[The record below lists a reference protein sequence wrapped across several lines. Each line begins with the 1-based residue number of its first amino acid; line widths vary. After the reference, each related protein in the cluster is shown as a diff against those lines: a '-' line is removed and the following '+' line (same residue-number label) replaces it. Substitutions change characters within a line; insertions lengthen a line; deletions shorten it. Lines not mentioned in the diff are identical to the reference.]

1 MSQFLIYKS
10 SAGSGKTTALI
21 GIFLKLTLSSQRPD
35 AFKQVLAI
43 TFTNKAANEMKER
56 LISELDK
63 LSTLPNPY
71 TGNDFMTN
79 MLLKETGLSANEI
92 RQRAWNTFQLLL
104 HDYGD
109 LAISTIDQFNHRL
122 IRTFSRELNLKA
134 DFEVELDEKTLFH
147 EAVIRVIDQVG
158 KDDHL
163 TRHLVGFITHNLE
176 DDKKVNLVNQ
186 LENLRPLILS
196 EDALEPLRALQSFD
210 KTEYPGLIKTL
221 RSQTKAYEQAVKA
234 MGIEILGW
242 IDRIGITSDDLA
254 GKSNSWLSYFRKMT
268 KFDGTCIECTPTQEK
283 SKGQDWAHPKASA
296 GARALIAA
304 HSSELESR
312 LQAAFRLNEEGY
324 ADYLLQKTIL
334 NQLDLLAVLGDLA
347 EAMEEIRNE
356 RNILPISYF
365 NRIVSE
371 ALREEPVAF
380 LYENFGNRFH
390 HILIDEFQDT
400 SSLQW
405 LNLLPLVEESL
416 SRGKTSL
423 VVGDAKQSIYRWR
436 GGRAEQLISLPLL
449 DSANTQ
455 IDIATRESLVRN
467 AKILNLSTNYRS
479 LSEIINFNNAV
490 FATLGAQMTTAGS
503 LFEKEYHQD
512 NVFQQLPSQKEG
524 GYVEMTYLGKN
535 ADDDAHGVQLLRQIQ
550 QARQSGYEYS
560 DMAILVRSTSKEGN
574 AIVTQLNR
582 FGIPV
587 STRDSFEIDQHLP
600 VKLVI
605 ALMRIGAK
613 PDLVPPKIT
622 AMRALS
628 MLRNKPFEPNLY
640 SDGRKNLDFKKF
652 LADIKAP
659 QLNAKWFDSGAYQV
673 CESLIGTYCP
683 DYSQHPYM
691 VTLLNTILKKGGT
704 SITVDEFLLW
714 WDDLST
720 KPSSAGS
727 ASASAIQM
735 LTIHKSKGL
744 QFKVCFIPGAN
755 WKLSLGRDFRW
766 FNLRERKVGN
776 LNFAPLPLNKNLEKM
791 GFVDEFNSENDAV
804 NFDNLN
810 LVYVAFTRAEEQ
822 LYINFTHKNKD
833 QMGSA
838 LLQACQKVAG
848 DFSGKPGF
856 IFSKVSEIGEPV
868 EGLPEADEPFL
879 MRLGTPGQKRLKQE
893 KKADSSLIDHA
904 QPLNKMWFDRFEMS
918 YDQNEYGHDL
928 SRKTGV
934 LFHRIAAETSDIS
947 EAEQNISKLQREGFI
962 EIAERNVLSEMVSAL
977 FSDQKYRDLNPGAR
991 RYAERKI
998 LYNGEV
1004 LRPDLVIE
1012 SETHVTIID
1021 FKTGGEEHSHMEQ
1034 INLYIQAM
1042 QDILKKPTEGYAI
1055 YFSPYRW
1062 VRAGEQIPVQTRLF
1076 D

>member
-21 GIFLKLTLSSQRPD
+21 GIFLKLTLSSPRPD

-63 LSTLPNPY
+63 LSNLPDPY

-79 MLLKETGLSANEI
+79 MLLEETGLSANEI

-134 DFEVELDEKTLFH
+134 DFEVELDEKNLFH
-147 EAVIRVIDQVG
+147 EAVIRVVDQVG
-158 KDDHL
+158 KDEHL
-163 TRHLVGFITHNLE
+163 TRHLIGFITHMLG
-176 DDKKVNLVNQ
+176 DDKKVNLVTQ

-196 EDALEPLRALQSFD
+196 EDALEPLAALQSFD
-210 KTEYPGLIKTL
+210 KTEYPDIIKFL
-221 RSQTKAYEQAVKA
+221 RTQTRAYEKAVKT
-234 MGIEILGW
+234 MGEETLSW
-242 IDRIGITSDDLA
+242 IDSVGITEADLA

-268 KFDGTCIECTPTQEK
+268 KFGGECIECTPTQEK
-283 SKGQDWAHPKASA
+283 SKGLDWAHTKASA
-296 GARALIAA
+296 GARALIATHTA
-304 HSSELESR
+304 ELEAR
-312 LQAAFRLNEEGY
+312 LQAAFQLNEKGFG
-324 ADYLLQKTIL
+324 DYLLHKTIL
-334 NQLDLLAVLGDLA
+334 NQIDLIAVLGDLA
-347 EAMEEIRNE
+347 SALEEIRNE

-400 SSLQW
+400 STLQW

-416 SRGKTSL
+416 ARGNTSL

-449 DSANTQ
+449 DEFNIA
-455 IDIATRESLVRN
+455 IDPFTRESLIRS

-479 LSEIINFNNAV
+479 LSEIINFNNAL
-490 FATLGAQMTTAGS
+490 FATLGAQMTSAGS
-503 LFEKEYHQD
+503 LFEKEYQAG
-512 NVFQQLPSQKEG
+512 NVFQQLPSKKEG
-524 GYVEMTYLGKN
+524 GYVEVRYLGKD
-535 ADDDAHGVQLLRQIQ
+535 ADSEIHCDHLLRQIN
-550 QARQSGYEYS
+550 QAKENGFDYS
-560 DMAILVRSTSKEGN
+560 DMAILVRSTSKDGN
-574 AIVTQLNR
+574 AIVSHLNR

-600 VKLVI
+600 VKLII
-605 ALMRIGAK
+605 ALMRLGSK
-613 PDLVPPKIT
+613 PHLVPPKIT

-628 MLRNKPFEPNLY
+628 ALHHFDFEPHLFKEG
-640 SDGRKNLDFKKF
+640 DKNIDFKKF
-652 LADIKAP
+652 LASRNLPALRS
-659 QLNAKWFDSGAYQV
+659 QWFDSGAYQV
-673 CESLIGTYCP
+673 CENLMNTYCP
-683 DYSQHPYM
+683 DYAHHPYM

-704 SITVDEFLLW
+704 AITVNEFIEW
-714 WDDLST
+714 WEDLPV

-727 ASASAIQM
+727 DTSSAIQM

-755 WKLSLGRDFRW
+755 WMLNLGKDFRW
-766 FNLRERKVGN
+766 FHLGDRKVGN
-776 LNFAPLPLNKNLEKM
+776 LAYAPLPLNKKLEKM
-791 GFVDEFNSENDAV
+791 GFVDAFSSEENAV

-810 LVYVAFTRAEEQ
+810 MVYVALTRAEQQ
-822 LYINFTHKNKD
+822 LYVNFTHKNKN

-838 LLQACQKVAG
+838 LLEACQKVAG
-848 DFSGKPGF
+848 DLSGKPGF
-856 IFSKVSEIGEPV
+856 SMTGMSETGDSID
-868 EGLPEADEPFL
+868 GLPGPDEPFL
-879 MRLGTPGQKRLKQE
+879 MRLGKPQPKSHKPE
-893 KKADSSLIDHA
+893 KSDDSVLINRT
-904 QPLNKMWFDRFEMS
+904 LTTNKMWFERFEMA
-918 YDQNEYGHDL
+918 YDRNGYGHDL
-928 SRKTGV
+928 SRKTGI
-934 LFHRIAAETSDIS
+934 LFHNIVAETTEI
-947 EAEQNISKLQREGFI
+947 ETAEKIIVKLEKEGFI
-962 EIAERNVLSEMVSAL
+962 EGSECGVLSEMVSAL
-977 FSDQKYRDLNPGAR
+977 LSDQKYSDLNKGAR
-991 RYAERKI
+991 RYAEREI

-1012 SETHVTIID
+1012 SETQVTIID
-1021 FKTGGEEHSHMEQ
+1021 FKTGGEEAAHVEQ
-1034 INLYIQAM
+1034 ILRYTNAM
-1042 QDILKKPTEGYAI
+1042 QDILKKPAEGFVI
-1055 YFSPYRW
+1055 YFSPFRW
-1062 VRAGEQIPVQTRLF
+1062 LKAGENIPLQTRLF